1 MTKHI
6 GSTEMLRKNKKPYIK
21 FSSPIPGII
30 DSEIVQPK
38 PASEFIPD
46 GWKGVPSKM
55 QPPFPDENDMYKYL
69 GNNSMKR
76 TAKTCPSFVDV
87 FNTGYVIPAP
97 CDIYL
102 RYNKEE
108 DVYHFETAI
117 PDIPIVIH
125 SQQQYLA
132 HLKNPQHE
140 FIFKMDNVWSIETPK
155 GYSIQQLPMFWHHN
169 PDWETAYGILHT
181 DQFHQLNI
189 QLMLKK
195 GVTETLIKQGEP
207 LCYVIPYKRETYDLQ
222 LVEFNIKKLITAD
235 FNNLGTFAGTAY
247 RKFFNKNNND

>member
-1 MTKHI
+1 
-6 GSTEMLRKNKKPYIK
+6 MLGNKNKKPFIK

>member
-1 MTKHI
+1 MLGKKKH
-6 GSTEMLRKNKKPYIK
+6 KKPWIK

-30 DSEIVQPK
+30 DSELVRPQLAK
-38 PASEFIPD
+38 NFIPD
-46 GWKGVPSKM
+46 GWKGVPNKM
-55 QPPFPDENDMYKYL
+55 EAPFPDPNDKYKYI
-69 GNNSMKR
+69 GKNEMVR
-76 TAKTCPSFVDV
+76 TSKTCPSFIDV
-87 FNTGYVIPAP
+87 FNHGYVIPAP

-102 RYNKEE
+102 QYNKEK
-108 DVYHFETAI
+108 DVYHYETAI

-140 FIFKMDNVWSIETPK
+140 FIFKLDNVWCIETPK

-169 PDWETAYGILHT
+169 PDWETAMGILHT
-181 DQFHQLNI
+181 DQFHQINI

-195 GVTETLIKQGEP
+195 DCFETLIKQGDP
-207 LCYVIPYKRETYDLQ
+207 LCYVIPYKRLDFEHEYA
-222 LVEFNIKKLITAD
+222 EFNIKKLITAD

-247 RKFFNKNNND
+247 RKYFNRNKDNG